1 MLGNTPPA
9 LPIYRRV
16 RSPLAQPPATLNE
29 NAPAFTTP
37 SPPPL
42 PTKDFTIPS
51 PVGFLANSDKSND
64 SSIDDSKPGITLPK
78 INITVSSNQ
87 ASESSSYNETGLHR
101 RTLSD
106 RIKTTPSS
114 FVRQSRIFSNED
126 ADSIYSSHSVTG
138 RSLLLQNKIQ
148 TESLSPE
155 FHPIVT
161 LINAQKLRTYCIGSL
176 QIPGVIGSERVW
188 LEVEAKLSG
197 NELAIWRPLT
207 DEYTLEEGN
216 EFKPKYINLIDAH
229 IEVVSG
235 LQIKIYQDYREDAS
249 VAVQFHDK
257 KSFDQWMSAIILSK
271 FEYVKLNEAFTA
283 VLLSSKGSKLLDI
296 HVLLGN
302 KKRFPQYEW
311 CHIRLP
317 EVSTKWIKVYMAV
330 LPGDK
335 GHVGRIEFYPS
346 DKKLQK
352 KNLIAYISDL
362 AGVFNVYPEQSS
374 MIDFNSIMRAA
385 GEIYVNKN
393 YEYLFPHNSDE
404 QLDPRKLIAKNH
416 GVSRSDSNSSLSSL
430 SNQAPNTPKNRSR
443 SSSLHSTSS
452 FFNQSTSLSPK
463 QTNGH
468 TRNRSLSNL
477 GKSPANPSQTPLSH
491 KRTNSS
497 FFKKY
502 TESFVLTNSV
512 YIMPSLHPGV
522 TAVETMIRN
531 FIPIVDAF
539 KLYGRPKRLISDK
552 SDTAS
557 MLFGLPSLPH
567 YQYLSNKDAERA
579 FAQNFK
585 IGSNWFEWPE
595 IIAHEIKQ
603 LQSSNTKGYR
613 GHGDIAKLYENLDLD
628 YGEIT
633 SPVFKFGKFEDDLP
647 SLSDSIEFGGKIETP
662 PPGISSP
669 ISFAEDGSPYEP
681 LPKIVV

>member
-1 MLGNTPPA
+1 MTA
-9 LPIYRRV
+9 V
-16 RSPLAQPPATLNE
+16 S
-29 NAPAFTTP
+29 
-37 SPPPL
+37 
-42 PTKDFTIPS
+42 TI
-51 PVGFLANSDKSND
+51 G
-64 SSIDDSKPGITLPK
+64 KPGITLPK
-78 INITVSSNQ
+78 INTTVSSNQ

-362 AGVFNVYPEQSS
+362 AGVFNVYPEQSEH
-374 MIDFNSIMRAA
+374 D
-385 GEIYVNKN
+385 
-393 YEYLFPHNSDE
+393 
-404 QLDPRKLIAKNH
+404 
-416 GVSRSDSNSSLSSL
+416 
-430 SNQAPNTPKNRSR
+430 
-443 SSSLHSTSS
+443 
-452 FFNQSTSLSPK
+452 
-463 QTNGH
+463 
-468 TRNRSLSNL
+468 
-477 GKSPANPSQTPLSH
+477 
-491 KRTNSS
+491 
-497 FFKKY
+497 
-502 TESFVLTNSV
+502 
-512 YIMPSLHPGV
+512 
-522 TAVETMIRN
+522 
-531 FIPIVDAF
+531 
-539 KLYGRPKRLISDK
+539 
-552 SDTAS
+552 
-557 MLFGLPSLPH
+557 
-567 YQYLSNKDAERA
+567 
-579 FAQNFK
+579 
-585 IGSNWFEWPE
+585 
-595 IIAHEIKQ
+595 
-603 LQSSNTKGYR
+603 
-613 GHGDIAKLYENLDLD
+613 
-628 YGEIT
+628 
-633 SPVFKFGKFEDDLP
+633 
-647 SLSDSIEFGGKIETP
+647 
-662 PPGISSP
+662 
-669 ISFAEDGSPYEP
+669 
-681 LPKIVV
+681 